1 MANPLCAL
9 CGRNPATYVCQS
21 CGRTVCGNCFDPS
34 IWSCTNCRAKASVP
48 VAQSQQTVTPFSIAT
63 WLFFIAFAVIFVG
76 TLLMTI
82 GSLSNAGTMG
92 GGAVILIG
100 PIPIILGVGP
110 YSTVMIGLALV
121 LAIFA
126 VLFYFLLRK
135 RTAR

>member
-1 MANPLCAL
+1 M
-9 CGRNPATYVCQS
+9 
-21 CGRTVCGNCFDPS
+21 
-34 IWSCTNCRAKASVP
+34 
-48 VAQSQQTVTPFSIAT
+48 AT